1 MNKKNIQKITGIER
15 WLNQQKNKSLLR
27 FLTCGSVDDGKSTL
41 IGRLL
46 HDTQQIYEDQLLTS
60 INYSKKRGSQ
70 KGKLDLSL
78 LIDGLQAEIEQG
90 ITIDV
95 AYKYFSTN
103 LRKFIIADTPGH
115 EQYTRNMATGASNC
129 DLAILLIDARKGILN
144 QTKRHSFIVTLLG
157 IKNLIVAVNKM
168 DLINYQQVIFEK
180 IKNDFIK
187 FSKKLPKDIKIS
199 FIPISALL
207 GINIVTCGGINWYKN
222 FSLLEILE
230 KIEINNNNYS
240 NNLIRFPIQYVIH
253 PNLDFRGYLGTLESG
268 TLSIGQKIK
277 VLPSNNKSVISRII
291 TFKKD
296 LKQSITGQSVALVL
310 KDNIDIS
317 RGDLI
322 ISANE
327 KFKLFSY
334 ALVNVIWMYNK
345 PLNLKSSYLGKI
357 ANKKV
362 IIFVNK
368 IHYKINI
375 NNFNKI
381 KTNNLSLNSIGLID
395 ISFNEPMAIDIYQ
408 NNKITGG
415 IIFID
420 TVTNI
425 TVGAGMIYEVY
436 NKKEYK
442 EEKKINQ
449 FELDLNK
456 LIIKYFP
463 HHNNKDIIN
472 DK

>member
-1 MNKKNIQKITGIER
+1 MNKTNIQKIKGIEN

-103 LRKFIIADTPGH
+103 TRKFIIADTPGH

-129 DLAILLIDARKGILN
+129 ELAILLIDARKGILN

-157 IKNLIVAVNKM
+157 IKHLIVAVNKM
-168 DLINYQQVIFEK
+168 DLINYQQDIFEK
-180 IKNDFIK
+180 IKNDYLS
-187 FSKKLPKDIKIS
+187 FSKKLPKDIKIF

-207 GINIVTCGGINWYKN
+207 GINIVTRGGIKWYKN
-222 FSLLEILE
+222 FSLLEFLE
-230 KIEINNNNYS
+230 KVEIDKNIYS
-240 NNLIRFPIQYVIH
+240 HNLIRFPIQYVIH
-253 PNLDFRGYLGTLESG
+253 PHLDFRGYLGTLESG
-268 TLSIGQKIK
+268 TLNVGQKIK

-296 LKQSITGQSVALVL
+296 LKRSITGQSVTLVL

-322 ISANE
+322 ISSNE
-327 KFKLFSY
+327 KFTLFSY
-334 ALVNVIWMYNK
+334 ALVHVIWMHHY
-345 PLNLKSSYLGKI
+345 PLNLKSIYLGKI
-357 ANKKV
+357 ASKKV
-362 IIFVNK
+362 VIFVNK
-368 IHYKINI
+368 IHYQINI
-375 NNFNKI
+375 NNFSKI
-381 KTNNLSLNSIGLID
+381 KTNHLSLNSIGLID
-395 ISFNEPMAIDIYQ
+395 ISFNEPMAIDTYQ

-420 TVTNI
+420 NITNI
-425 TVGAGMIYEVY
+425 TVGAGMIYEAY
-436 NKKEYK
+436 NEKTFKK
-442 EEKKINQ
+442 EKKINQ
-449 FELDLNK
+449 FEVDLDK
-456 LIIKYFP
+456 LIINYFP
-463 HHNNKDIIN
+463 HWNKKDL
-472 DK
+472 

>member
-1 MNKKNIQKITGIER
+1 MSKQNIQKNIGIKN
-15 WLNQQKNKSLLR
+15 WLNQQKDKSLLR

-46 HDTQQIYEDQLLTS
+46 HDTQQIYEDHLLTS

-70 KGKLDLSL
+70 RGKLDLSL
-78 LIDGLQAEIEQG
+78 LIDGLEAEIEQG

-129 DLAILLIDARKGILN
+129 ELAILLIDARKGILN

-157 IKNLIVAVNKM
+157 IKYLIVAVNKM
-168 DLINYQQVIFEK
+168 DLINYKQNIFEK
-180 IKNDFIK
+180 IKNDFII
-187 FSKKLPKDIKIS
+187 FSKQLPKDIKIF

-207 GINIVTCGGINWYKN
+207 GINIVSRGGISWYKK
-222 FSLLEILE
+222 SALLELLE
-230 KIEINNNNYS
+230 KIEIDKNIYC
-240 NNLIRFPIQYVIH
+240 NNLIRFPVQYVIH

-268 TLSIGQKIK
+268 VLAVGQKIK
-277 VLPSNNKSVISRII
+277 VLPSNNESTISRII
-291 TFKKD
+291 TFNKD
-296 LKQSITGQSVALVL
+296 LKKSVTGQSVALVL

-322 ISANE
+322 VSANE
-327 KFKLFSY
+327 NFELFSC
-334 ALVNVIWMYNK
+334 ALVNVIWMHK
-345 PLNLKSSYLGKI
+345 QPLNIKSSFLAKI
-357 ANKKV
+357 ASKKV
-362 IIFVNK
+362 VIFVNK
-368 IHYKINI
+368 IHYQIDI

-381 KTNNLSLNSIGLID
+381 KTNSLLLNSIGLID
-395 ISFNEPMAIDIYQ
+395 ISFNEPMAIDKYQ

-420 TVTNI
+420 TVTNV
-425 TVGAGMIYEVY
+425 TLGAGMIHEIY
-436 NKKEYK
+436 NKPINRK
-442 EEKKINQ
+442 EKKISQ

-463 HHNNKDIIN
+463 HWKSKNLLNNK
-472 DK
+472 